1 MPRQRLRF
9 VTPSKGVEQMSIR
22 RLVPCLV
29 ALAAAL
35 SAGEAVAA
43 PTFASCRPQLEHD
56 VECTKVAVPLDHDGA
71 VPGTLGLH
79 VERVRAKAAP
89 ARGALFVLS
98 GGPGESVTSATD
110 TYAAALA
117 PARATHDLIL
127 VDQRGTGLSGALD
140 CPLAFPRSGAL
151 DDTMAG
157 CGAALGPLVS
167 LYGIADVADDLERV
181 RQALGLERISL
192 FGVSYGTRIALA
204 YASRYPQRV
213 ERLVLDSVVPL
224 TGSPGYTLNSIAAV
238 PRVLGDVCAGGCPF
252 TSDATADLAQLVR
265 RMAAGP
271 LRGRVARGDGKLH
284 HVRMGR
290 ADLLALLLAGD
301 YLPALRGHVPAAVR
315 SALAGDP
322 APLLR
327 LRELVTSLQAVE
339 PTARE
344 FSSILYVATTCAET
358 TEPWLAATTP
368 SERTAAARAYL
379 DGLPDDRFAPF
390 DRATAL
396 GRSTV
401 SYCRSWPGSGSA
413 APLVGA
419 LPDVPVLVLSGAA
432 DLRTPLEDARQVA
445 SLFPRSQLLSLGG
458 VGHGVAFQD
467 SACVARALGR
477 FLAGRTADRC
487 AKVAALPPE
496 RPLPAPGRA
505 VGTIDAVELTL
516 RDVLAQLPLTIL
528 TKSTWLQGDFLFFV
542 RAGGLRGGRYS
553 ATLTGITLERVTV
566 VPGVTVSGR
575 LKGVLDP
582 LRGRMRVSG
591 GELQVHAPAGR
602 RGRLVLTGGRLT
614 GALAGKPVT
623 RSLRLDGRN

>member
-1 MPRQRLRF
+1 MF
-9 VTPSKGVEQMSIR
+9 SR

-35 SAGEAVAA
+35 SAGEALAA
-43 PTFASCRPQLEHD
+43 PAFASCRPQLEHA
-56 VECTKVAVPLDHDGA
+56 VECATVTVPLDHGGA
-71 VPGTLGLH
+71 VPGRLGLH
-79 VERVRAKAAP
+79 VERIRAKARP

-140 CPLAFPRSGAL
+140 CPLALPRSGPL

-167 LYGIADVADDLERV
+167 LYSNADVADDLERV

-224 TGSPGYTLNSIAAV
+224 TGSPGYMLNSFAAV
-238 PRVLGDVCAGGCPF
+238 PRVLSEVCAGGCPF
-252 TSDATADLAQLVR
+252 TPDATADLAELVR
-265 RMAAGP
+265 RLGSGP
-271 LRGRVARGDGKLH
+271 LQGRVARGDGKLH
-284 HVRMGR
+284 AVRMGR
-290 ADLLALLLAGD
+290 ADLFSLLMTGD
-301 YLPALRGHVPAAVR
+301 YLPALRGHLPAAVR
-315 SALAGDP
+315 SALAGDA

-327 LRELVTSLQAVE
+327 LRDLVTSFEAVG
-339 PTARE
+339 PTTRD
-344 FSSILYVATTCAET
+344 FSNILYVATTCAET

-379 DGLPDDRFAPF
+379 DGLPDERFAPF

-396 GRSTV
+396 VTSTV
-401 SYCRSWPGSGSA
+401 ARCRAWPGSGSA
-413 APLVGA
+413 DTLDGSM
-419 LPDVPVLVLSGAA
+419 PDVPVLLLSGTA
-432 DLRTPLEDARQVA
+432 DLRTPLEDAQQVA
-445 SLFPRSQLLSLGG
+445 ALFPRAQLLAVGG
-458 VGHGVAFQD
+458 VGHGVAFQG
-467 SACVARALGR
+467 SACVSRALDR
-477 FLAGRTADRC
+477 FLAGRAAGRC
-487 AKVAALPPE
+487 AKVATLRPE

-505 VGTIDAVELTL
+505 LGTSDAVELTL
-516 RDVLAQLPLTIL
+516 RDILAQLPLTIV
-528 TKSTWLQGDFLFFV
+528 TKSSWLEGDFLFFV

-553 ATLTGITLERVTV
+553 ATLTGITLERVAV

-575 LKGVLDP
+575 LKGVVDP
-582 LRGRMRVSG
+582 LRGRMLVSK
-591 GELQVHAPAGR
+591 GELQVRTPGGR
-602 RGRLVLTGGRLT
+602 RGRLVLKGRVLT
-614 GALAGKPVT
+614 GVLAGKPVT
-623 RSLRLDGRN
+623 RALRLDVRN